1 MPKLRLVDSYSF
13 RDILEAYSD
22 CRRRKRNT
30 RPALAFDID
39 YAKNLQ
45 KLLDDVNSGAY
56 TIGPSRG
63 FVVAW
68 PKPREVWAAQF
79 RDRIVHHLVYRDI
92 APFYIARFISANCA
106 CIKGRGT
113 LYASRYLE
121 KYCRSVT
128 QNWQKPAWF
137 LQMDIANFF
146 VSIRR
151 DLLWSIMAKDMGEAS
166 LTSRLVKMIIHHDP
180 TDRAIVK
187 PGTDFNLVPRHK
199 SLWHAP
205 KGYGL
210 PIGDLPSQ
218 LCASGI
224 YLDGLDKFVKHE
236 LKCRYYVRYVDDAV
250 LLSSDRDELLE
261 WRDRIDR
268 WLWLERGLRV
278 AKNKTIIR
286 PANSGINFV
295 GRVIL
300 PFRAYIRKST
310 AAQAKAAL
318 QSLRENP
325 LDAHALASVNSYLGL
340 MRHGNSYNLRKR
352 ICQEAALPLFV
363 EADSDFTKIC
373 HIQ

>member
-13 RDILEAYSD
+13 RDILEAYLD

-30 RPALAFDID
+30 RTALAFDID

-45 KLLDDVNSGAY
+45 ELLEEINAGAY
-56 TIGPSRG
+56 RIGPSRG
-63 FVVAW
+63 FVVTY

-92 APFYIARFISANCA
+92 APFYISRFISANCA

-121 KYCRSVT
+121 KYCRSIT

-137 LQMDIANFF
+137 LQLDIANFF

-151 DLLWSIMAKDMGEAS
+151 DLLWSIMARDMGEAS
-166 LTSRLVKMIIHHDP
+166 LTSRLVKMIIFHDP
-180 TDRAIVK
+180 TEDAIVK
-187 PGTDFNLVPRHK
+187 PGTNFNLVPRHK

-205 KGYGL
+205 KGCGL

-236 LKCRYYVRYVDDAV
+236 LKCRCYVRYVDDAV
-250 LLSSDRDELLE
+250 LLADSPEMLTE
-261 WRDRIDR
+261 WRDRIDQ
-268 WLWLERGLRV
+268 WLMEERSLRL
-278 AKNKTIIR
+278 ARNKTVIR
-286 PANSGINFV
+286 SVNAGINFV

-300 PFRAYIRKST
+300 PFRTYIRRST
-310 AAQAKAAL
+310 VAQAKNAVA
-318 QSLRENP
+318 SLRANP
-325 LDAHALASVNSYLGL
+325 LDARALASVNSYLGL
-340 MRHGNSYNLRKR
+340 MRHCNSYNLRKKT
-352 ICQEAALPLFV
+352 CEDAALPLFV
-363 EADSDFTKIC
+363 EADDEFTKVY
-373 HIQ
+373 HI